1 MWLRECVCMHVLYVG
16 VLPHNGAAE
25 RARGGAA
32 TWRAHMAMM
41 KLPPSSCRFLRD
53 CARTGEGA
61 RRWTC
66 NQPAGGRDRGVG
78 VAADYRGRRTVHNP
92 SPVERLQGWRW
103 PEWGRLSNSPI
114 TALGE
119 TFPDPPPWSSS
130 GSQGLRDWLP
140 VALLSHAR
148 QLGIHA
154 HMHACAHACTRT
166 RKPTG
171 PPAHV
176 VSVHAYIPTYLRLHP
191 CFIRC

>member
-1 MWLRECVCMHVLYVG
+1 MWLRECVCMHVLYFG
-16 VLPHNGAAE
+16 VSVAQRCGGEGQGWGSKLAGSHGNDEAASVQLQIPKGL
-25 RARGGAA
+25 RTDWRGGLGAGPA
-32 TWRAHMAMM
+32 TSLLEGGTVALVLQRTTGGGGPSTIPPRWNVCRAGGG
-41 KLPPSSCRFLRD
+41 LNGGDVPTPPSRP
-53 CARTGEGA
+53 
-61 RRWTC
+61 W
-66 NQPAGGRDRGVG
+66 
-78 VAADYRGRRTVHNP
+78 
-92 SPVERLQGWRW
+92 
-103 PEWGRLSNSPI
+103 
-114 TALGE
+114 GE

-176 VSVHAYIPTYLRLHP
+176 VSVHACIPTYLRLHP
-191 CFIRC
+191 